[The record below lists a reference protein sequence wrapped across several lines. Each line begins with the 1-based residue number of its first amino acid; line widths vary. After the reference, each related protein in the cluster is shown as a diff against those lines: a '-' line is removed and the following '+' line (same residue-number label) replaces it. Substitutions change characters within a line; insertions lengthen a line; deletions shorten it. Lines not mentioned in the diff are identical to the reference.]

1 MGSIRNNNNGN
12 GRVTASSP
20 TAATTDEDGAGP
32 VEEFSPPTT
41 EQLNMRC
48 TGVKR
53 LLKEAAELRHA
64 NEMFCARPME
74 DNLFEWHFSVRG
86 PPDSPYAGGVYHGR
100 IVLPADYP
108 MKPPNLILMTPNG
121 RFETNKKICLS
132 ISGYHPETWLPSW
145 SIRTA
150 LLALV
155 GFMPTHSAGAL
166 GGLECS
172 REERRR
178 LAIKSLDW
186 RCATCG
192 VLMRDALPALP
203 PAGSTGHGQ
212 TERLLKEIRGTAGG
226 TNKSTTDKQNAP
238 LHNNGTSTTA
248 LAPSQLP
255 PPIISS
261 STSSGS
267 SSASFPAP
275 PPPLSSVLKANN
287 TNEDSSSPANQSPQ
301 NKCPSSSPKN
311 PMSVMSSSS
320 PSNNNTNRNNANSA
334 ISLATSNQSSSVV
347 HRSTT
352 VPSSSPSLATAV
364 ASTPAVGQQRLQQQ
378 QNARRSVF
386 RRNALFPLFCIA
398 LLALLLL
405 ALVFRRIWFSAGSS
419 SVNVPSGG
427 GSPSLSSAGG
437 GHLSL

>member
-1 MGSIRNNNNGN
+1 MGSIRSNNNGN

-74 DNLFEWHFSVRG
+74 DNLFEWHFSVCG
-86 PPDSPYAGGVYHGR
+86 PPDSPYAGVVYHGR

-150 LLALV
+150 LLAFV

-203 PAGSTGHGQ
+203 PAGSTGQGQ

-226 TNKSTTDKQNAP
+226 TNKSTTDKQNGIETAEHRAP
-238 LHNNGTSTTA
+238 INANFTVDGLNTVVLA
-248 LAPSQLP
+248 LIIFFGIRFVIQLCF
-255 PPIISS
+255 SNW
-261 STSSGS
+261 GG
-267 SSASFPAP
+267 ARPAKP
-275 PPPLSSVLKANN
+275 AAAGFAIRVVAVVI
-287 TNEDSSSPANQSPQ
+287 EDSEEGYHGIETAEHRAPI
-301 NKCPSSSPKN
+301 
-311 PMSVMSSSS
+311 
-320 PSNNNTNRNNANSA
+320 NANFTVDG
-334 ISLATSNQSSSVV
+334 LNTVV
-347 HRSTT
+347 
-352 VPSSSPSLATAV
+352 
-364 ASTPAVGQQRLQQQ
+364 
-378 QNARRSVF
+378 
-386 RRNALFPLFCIA
+386 
-398 LLALLLL
+398 LALIIFFGIRFVIQLCLF
-405 ALVFRRIWFSAGSS
+405 V
-419 SVNVPSGG
+419 
-427 GSPSLSSAGG
+427 
-437 GHLSL
+437 